1 MAGQRKGRG
10 LVTLND
16 EQLVRMSQ
24 EIAALLAKHLP
35 AGRAVTLSGD
45 TARLKSQ
52 TRVQVFGSSVKGR
65 AIFSL
70 NAVLRRP
77 PPSSLNVKCFT
88 HNDA

>member
-1 MAGQRKGRG
+1 MTGQRKERE
-10 LVTLND
+10 LVTLDD

-24 EIAALLAKHLP
+24 EIAALLVKHLP
-35 AGRAVTLSGD
+35 AGKSITLSSD

-52 TRVQVFGSSVKGR
+52 THVQVFGASMKGR

-70 NAVLRRP
+70 NTVLRRP